1 MQREKINTFLVN
13 AFNTILQ
20 LEDRALSSSHEF
32 SNLSVSEFHVI
43 EAVIACGENSSMS
56 AISKRLGITVGS
68 LTVAVKT
75 LANKGYLKREKRMND
90 MRMVYVIPTE
100 KGWLP
105 MNITRPSTAKWWMP
119 SWKNFRRRSWI
130 HWFLHWKLYRPS
142 SPKPGKSDRIQPE
155 ETKNNPETIGD
166 FPLSYP
172 CEPFI
177 TV

>member
-43 EAVIACGENSSMS
+43 EAVIACGDSSSMS

-75 LANKGYLKREKRMND
+75 LANKGFRYCRHSHARFHCCVPDTGPTILSLFYFTCFYTPEHARPVVLFSLQTQKTARFSGRFFYSSAFLKSSFR
-90 MRMVYVIPTE
+90 
-100 KGWLP
+100 LP
-105 MNITRPSTAKWWMP
+105 K
-119 SWKNFRRRSWI
+119 
-130 HWFLHWKLYRPS
+130 S
-142 SPKPGKSDRIQPE
+142 SVSG
-155 ETKNNPETIGD
+155 
-166 FPLSYP
+166 
-172 CEPFI
+172 
-177 TV
+177 

>member
-43 EAVIACGENSSMS
+43 ACGDSSSMS

-75 LANKGYLKREKRMND
+75 LANKGYLKREKRLND

-100 KGWLP
+100 KGLAANEYHSAFHRKMVDAVMEKLP
-105 MNITRPSTAKWWMP
+105 
-119 SWKNFRRRSWI
+119 
-130 HWFLHWKLYRPS
+130 
-142 SPKPGKSDRIQPE
+142 PE
-155 ETKNNPETIGD
+155 ELDTLVSALEIVSNFFTETR
-166 FPLSYP
+166 
-172 CEPFI
+172 EAR
-177 TV
+177 

>member
-20 LEDRALSSSHEF
+20 LEDRTLSSSHEF

-43 EAVIACGENSSMS
+43 EAVIACGDSSSMS

-75 LANKGYLKREKRMND
+75 LANKGYLKREKRLND

-100 KGWLP
+100 KGLAANEYHSAFHRK
-105 MNITRPSTAKWWMP
+105 MVDAVMEKLRR
-119 SWKNFRRRSWI
+119 KNWIPWFRRWRFVSN
-130 HWFLHWKLYRPS
+130 FFT
-142 SPKPGKSDRIQPE
+142 
-155 ETKNNPETIGD
+155 ETREAR
-166 FPLSYP
+166 
-172 CEPFI
+172 
-177 TV
+177 

>member
-43 EAVIACGENSSMS
+43 EAVIACGDSSSMS

-75 LANKGYLKREKRMND
+75 LANKGYLKREKRLND
-90 MRMVYVIPTE
+90 MRMVYVIPIE
-100 KGWLP
+100 KGLAANEYHSAFHRKMVDAVMEKLP
-105 MNITRPSTAKWWMP
+105 
-119 SWKNFRRRSWI
+119 
-130 HWFLHWKLYRPS
+130 
-142 SPKPGKSDRIQPE
+142 PE
-155 ETKNNPETIGD
+155 ELNTLVSALEIVSNFFTETR
-166 FPLSYP
+166 
-172 CEPFI
+172 EAR
-177 TV
+177 

>member
-43 EAVIACGENSSMS
+43 EAVIACGDSSSMS

-75 LANKGYLKREKRMND
+75 LANKGYLKREKRLND

-100 KGWLP
+100 KGLAANEYGWWYHSAFHRKMVDAVMEKLP
-105 MNITRPSTAKWWMP
+105 
-119 SWKNFRRRSWI
+119 
-130 HWFLHWKLYRPS
+130 
-142 SPKPGKSDRIQPE
+142 PE
-155 ETKNNPETIGD
+155 ELDTLVSALEIVSNFFTETR
-166 FPLSYP
+166 
-172 CEPFI
+172 EAR
-177 TV
+177 

>member
-43 EAVIACGENSSMS
+43 EAVIACGDSSSMS

-75 LANKGYLKREKRMND
+75 LANKGYLKREKRLND
-90 MRMVYVIPTE
+90 MRLCDPHG
-100 KGWLP
+100 KGTGCQRISLG
-105 MNITRPSTAKWWMP
+105 I
-119 SWKNFRRRSWI
+119 
-130 HWFLHWKLYRPS
+130 S
-142 SPKPGKSDRIQPE
+142 S
-155 ETKNNPETIGD
+155 
-166 FPLSYP
+166 
-172 CEPFI
+172 
-177 TV
+177 